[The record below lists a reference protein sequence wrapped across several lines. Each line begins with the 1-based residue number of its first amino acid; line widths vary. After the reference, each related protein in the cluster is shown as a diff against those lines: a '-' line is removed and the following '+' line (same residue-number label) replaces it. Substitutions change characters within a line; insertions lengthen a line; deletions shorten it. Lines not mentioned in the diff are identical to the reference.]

1 MLKRLESEALTQYA
15 TTKGQQ
21 FFRKLFHSTQIEIEK
36 KQCIAAYIE
45 EHFPEQLKQA
55 LQRYHVRVVE

>member
-36 KQCIAAYIE
+36 KQYIAAYIE